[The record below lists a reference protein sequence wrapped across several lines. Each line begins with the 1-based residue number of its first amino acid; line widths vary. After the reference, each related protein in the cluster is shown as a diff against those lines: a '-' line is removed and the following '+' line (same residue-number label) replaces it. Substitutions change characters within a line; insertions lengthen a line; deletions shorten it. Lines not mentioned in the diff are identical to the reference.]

1 MEVVDM
7 CMLSN
12 SHQGNFQKKTRQH
25 VRIVHRADFFV
36 RLYLTNKLPN
46 LASNLSQCCIFQ
58 STCITD
64 EKFVCCCHA

>member
-12 SHQGNFQKKTRQH
+12 NQVSFQKKIRQH

-36 RLYLTNKLPN
+36 RLYPTNKLPN
-46 LASNLSQCCIFQ
+46 LA
-58 STCITD
+58 T
-64 EKFVCCCHA
+64 VVVGA